1 MARIMAI
8 DYGTKRVGLA
18 VTDPL
23 QIIATPLTTV
33 HANEAINFIVNYIA
47 KENVE
52 ALVVGMPVTT
62 SGEASKVQVQL
73 KIFLKKL
80 SAVVNIPIY
89 HVDERF
95 TSKLALD
102 ALIRSGVKKMQR
114 QNKELIDQTSAA
126 IILQSYLERK
136 ENKL

>member
-1 MARIMAI
+1 MAI